1 MKCLNRCLAIF
12 LCIIMILSMPNTVFA
27 VNSTTDSEDVQ
38 IYSVP
43 IISNEYDGSH
53 VTFYGIDGKYYLSF
67 DDIKELARF
76 ELEETDTTITL
87 TQGLRE
93 LVIEKSSGHLVD
105 CDFVD
110 QGNIDI
116 IQYDGKYL
124 CEGIPM
130 LMYLG
135 AACALKENQVLEV
148 MMPTITIWESIMPDY
163 LDYYFNI
170 TELYGGEDNVKI
182 SLACDIIADVLDGVS
197 GHGLFANGDTHLEDA
212 LYEILNVDMMKY
224 ESVQESITA
233 QNQSVNEFLA
243 SEGLSTFLDSSSSG
257 IDFVSELLDYYADFY
272 LDGEILKNEI
282 RWQRSYSAGD
292 LEAASDFSM
301 KINQQV
307 YKQSSIKS
315 NINTE
320 NNISNA
326 LKVGMVALDT
336 ALTSYQL
343 MQYDDDTRNLFH
355 RTINEE
361 MFKYTDYGDISWNNI
376 SDKISRNLSNNE
388 SIIQSSALNNIVDF
402 AAQEVT
408 EKGVQKALSGFTSKA
423 NIYAAAA
430 QLGSFIASLINYKT
444 NQAFS
449 ADMNAIWLNTVQYDI
464 AQLTSRML
472 LKERD
477 EYHFS
482 DEESLKKLKDMFTLY
497 YRTIIAFSENMAV
510 SVDEFGGKNKNE
522 WVQYFGGTSGKSVSN
537 YAAIYLYRMTNCTIV
552 PIVEYIGLSD
562 SLITSDWINNFKK
575 ADMISIY
582 TDFLQSTGYQP
593 FISDWIYGRPS
604 EYAILDI
611 DGDGI
616 EELIISGGDNFG
628 FYNFAVFSYDKTS
641 NDIYALSIPG
651 NVTFGEDY
659 TGNVSQYY
667 DSLQYSPKYHALV
680 FTELNNGPMFDSY
693 GYYVIDDRK
702 LVVDFSLWFEMDYE
716 TQQASY
722 GISNSDSRET
732 ISQTDYNS
740 YIDEIIS
747 LEWSDIPTL
756 TSSEWKQA
764 YIDYIN
770 EHRDQ
775 PMADDFLYK
784 LVDINGDA
792 TPELYVNYGTTAA
805 GDAICT
811 YAGGSVVEQSM
822 WNYGFSYLEG
832 QNRFRNAGGHMDV
845 YYDKIYTIENGQ
857 FVLLCQGN
865 YGASDN
871 TYVSL
876 DSNGLPIY
884 TYRWNGTEVASE
896 AEYTDLLHQAYDMQK
911 AVTPFDGADFDSDA
925 GRYVGNGLCNYEEI
939 LVAIRDN

>member
-871 TYVSL
+871 THVSL

>member
-784 LVDINGDA
+784 LVDINGDV

-871 TYVSL
+871 THVSL